1 MCACVCC
8 TVCMLVVVCVRVRA
22 NHNQSILDSGWP
34 PNLDLPRFSPR
45 FYRIFSGEALD
56 PIFSQRDARF
66 FVLHNCILIF
76 DAEQVYLKPQV
87 SNFMNKEV
95 KEDPNPQTLSKNWF
109 FETLKP

>member
-1 MCACVCC
+1 
-8 TVCMLVVVCVRVRA
+8 MLVVACVRVRA

-56 PIFSQRDARF
+56 PIFSQRDAGF
-66 FVLHNCILIF
+66 FVLHTCILIF

-87 SNFMNKEV
+87 SNLMNKEV